1 MNGTLTTS
9 QSMDSVNI
17 NVEEEVRTLF
27 VSGLPL
33 DTKPRELYLLFR
45 GCQGYESSL
54 LKVTQKSSS
63 KLTAPIGFVTFTSRQ
78 SAEEARLMM
87 QARSIGEAGNLP
99 QAIRLEFARSNT
111 KVSRQKQASPANP
124 SLPFL
129 NVYPNPDFVGSYLPT
144 MGHDLFN
151 QTALASYAA
160 ELGSSSAF
168 STQAFLQGLQA
179 FQVHPYGSVTGHPI
193 FAANLPHVA
202 LPATNSGRINYNNSN
217 NQSTPCSTLFV
228 ANLSADVKET
238 ELREVFGSFPG
249 FQRLKMLC
257 KQGYPIAFAEYAT
270 INEATHAMNA
280 LQGFV
285 LLSSDRGPLRIEYA
299 RSRMPEVANTLAYPL
314 RLARLEKTN
323 EMLEHFFQ
331 LSSTRIEPIRKEL
344 LSYVQLLT
352 EMKRNLDFIYNRI
365 RKYKEMCAEK
375 SSES

>member
-9 QSMDSVNI
+9 QSMDSV

-45 GCQGYESSL
+45 TCQGYESSL
-54 LKVTQKSSS
+54 LKVTQKANN
-63 KLTAPIGFVTFTSRQ
+63 KLTAVLPIGFVTFATRQ
-78 SAEEARLMM
+78 SAEEAKLMM
-87 QARSIGEAGNLP
+87 QGVKFDPDLP
-99 QAIRLEFARSNT
+99 QSIRLEFARSNT
-111 KVSRQKQASPANP
+111 KVNRQKQTSPVNA

-129 NVYPNPDFVGSYLPT
+129 SVIPNPDFVGSYLPT

-179 FQVHPYGSVTGHPI
+179 FQPYGSVAGHPI
-193 FAANLPHVA
+193 IAANLPQMA
-202 LPATNSGRINYNNSN
+202 LPAAGSGRAGYG
-217 NQSTPCSTLFV
+217 NQSPPCCTLFI
-228 ANLSADVKET
+228 ANLSVEVKES

-249 FQRLKMLC
+249 FHRLKVLC

-270 INEATHAMNA
+270 VSDATHAMNA

-285 LLSSDRGPLRIEYA
+285 LLSSDRGALRIEYA
-299 RSRMPEVANTLAYPL
+299 RNRLPENVKQEGDLNGVGAPSPGSNFSA
-314 RLARLEKTN
+314 
-323 EMLEHFFQ
+323 
-331 LSSTRIEPIRKEL
+331 
-344 LSYVQLLT
+344 
-352 EMKRNLDFIYNRI
+352 
-365 RKYKEMCAEK
+365 
-375 SSES
+375 

>member
-63 KLTAPIGFVTFTSRQ
+63 KLTAPIGFVTFTNRQ

-87 QARSIGEAGNLP
+87 QARSAGGAESSKIFYTMFSIQGVKFDPDLP

-111 KVSRQKQASPANP
+111 KVSRQKQASPANA

-129 NVYPNPDFVGSYLPT
+129 NVYPNPDFVGSYLPA
-144 MGHDLFN
+144 MGHELFN

-168 STQAFLQGLQA
+168 SSQAFLQGLQA
-179 FQVHPYGSVTGHPI
+179 FQPYGSVAGHPI
-193 FAANLPHVA
+193 FAASLPHVA
-202 LPATNSGRINYNNSN
+202 LPATSSGRISYNNSN
-217 NQSTPCSTLFV
+217 NQSSPCSTLFV

-270 INEATHAMNA
+270 VNEATHAMNA

-299 RSRMPEVANTLAYPL
+299 RSRMPETQ
-314 RLARLEKTN
+314 KQ
-323 EMLEHFFQ
+323 EMELNGG
-331 LSSTRIEPIRKEL
+331 SSSPGSNFST
-344 LSYVQLLT
+344 
-352 EMKRNLDFIYNRI
+352 
-365 RKYKEMCAEK
+365 
-375 SSES
+375 